1 MLEELLQA
9 AVVPITLDKDELQ
22 QLAFSLQQL
31 PARSI
36 RRDERCGT
44 SQADFFA
51 GLEKV
56 RWHKNGL
63 WWDESRGRPGGEP
76 LYAAGGYFI
85 QDAASMLPL
94 TLLNVQPGEIVCD
107 LCAAPG
113 GKATAIAESL
123 VDSGWLL
130 ANEAIQSRLAPLELN
145 LARSGSDR
153 YMTSNCD
160 PEFLAQ
166 HLSDQFDALL
176 VDAPCSGQTLIGKGK
191 QSYAAMHAASIEMNA
206 ARQVRILDAAARL
219 VRPGGRLVYSTCT
232 LATAENE
239 HQVEA
244 FLQRHR
250 DWETVPYESML
261 QHAGQR
267 VDNAAQCSENA
278 GEIFKELRSPLLPGC
293 YRLWPHRH
301 RCAGGFAALLQRKR
315 FAEQA
320 VALREG
326 ASVERKSHTHSSQ
339 KRENRGRSQAKAWN
353 SAAPAELSVWGESRF
368 ATVVSSAQQAFAWP
382 EQPPAGWLDLLHGGP
397 EIAYRKGSH
406 WFPAHALALRT
417 AWKPRHS
424 IELTAEQTKR
434 VMAGESLPGDDWH
447 HAESAGWC
455 VARWHGLPLGWLKF
469 VGTAGKN
476 HIPKSA
482 RLHLQS

>member
-9 AVVPITLDKDELQ
+9 ALVAIPLDADELQ
-22 QLAFSLQQL
+22 RIAFSLQQF

-36 RRDERCGT
+36 RCVERSRT

-51 GLEKV
+51 GLEKI
-56 RWHKNGL
+56 RWHKHGF

-94 TLLNVQPGEIVCD
+94 TLLSAQPGEIVCD

-123 VDSGWLL
+123 ADSGWLL
-130 ANEAIQSRLAPLELN
+130 ANETIQSRLAPLELN

-153 YMTSNCD
+153 YVTSNCD

-191 QSYAAMHAASIEMNA
+191 QSFAAMNAASIEMNA
-206 ARQVRILDAAARL
+206 ARQVRILDAAAHL

-244 FLQRHR
+244 FLNRHR
-250 DWETVPYESML
+250 DWEIVPHESLL
-261 QHAGQR
+261 QR
-267 VDNAAQCSENA
+267 FSEWLENAA
-278 GEIFKELRSPLLPGC
+278 EIFDELRSPLLTGC

-301 RCAGGFAALLQRKR
+301 RCAGGFAALMQRKR
-315 FAEQA
+315 FSEET
-320 VALREG
+320 VAPREDLT
-326 ASVERKSHTHSSQ
+326 SERKSHTKSSQ
-339 KRENRGRSQAKAWN
+339 KVVNRGRFLPKAWN
-353 SAAPAELSVWGESRF
+353 SEAPAELLTWGENRF
-368 ATVVSSAQQAFAWP
+368 TTVVSTAQQAFAWP
-382 EQPPAGWLDLLHGGP
+382 EQPPAGWLDLMHGGP
-397 EIAYRKGSH
+397 EIAYRKGSQ
-406 WFPAHALALRT
+406 WFPSHALALRT
-417 AWKPRHS
+417 DWKPRHS
-424 IELTAEQTKR
+424 VELTVEQTKR
-434 VMAGESLPGDDWH
+434 FMVGESLSMQDWLA
-447 HAESAGWC
+447 AESAGWC
-455 VARWHGLPLGWLKF
+455 VARWQGLPLGWLKF
-469 VGTAGKN
+469 VGTTGKN